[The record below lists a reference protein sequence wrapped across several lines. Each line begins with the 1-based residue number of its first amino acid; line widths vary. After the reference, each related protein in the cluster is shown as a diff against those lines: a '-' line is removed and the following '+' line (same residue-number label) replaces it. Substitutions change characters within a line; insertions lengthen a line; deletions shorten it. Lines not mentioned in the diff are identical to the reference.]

1 MDELANNPD
10 FEESYDH
17 SPKPKDRLKRGA
29 FLLPNLATSAG
40 LMLGF
45 LSICKTFDGEFVR
58 AAWLIVAAGVFDGL
72 DGKIARWTKTT
83 SEFGIQYD
91 SLADLVSFGVA
102 PGILIYNF
110 ALRHSYAPGLG
121 WAIALL
127 FTICGALR
135 LARFNVQTATIDGK
149 WFVGMPIPGGAG
161 ILTSTV
167 LFLNE
172 MGWVTQAGTASSPN
186 LVTILTL
193 ICAFMMVSTVP
204 YWAMKDVELMRKHA
218 FSTLFLAIICLA
230 ILIREPQRALFFIGQ
245 TYLIAGP
252 VIWFFQKRSSNRPA
266 VKEV

>member
-1 MDELANNPD
+1 MVDLENDQGN
-10 FEESYDH
+10 EESENN
-17 SPKPKDRLKRGA
+17 SPKPKDRLKKGA

-45 LSICKTFDGEFVR
+45 LSICKAFDGEFVR

-102 PGILIYNF
+102 PGVLIYNF
-110 ALRHSYAPGLG
+110 ALRHSFAPGLG

-149 WFVGMPIPGGAG
+149 WFIGMPIPAGAG

-167 LFLNE
+167 IFVNE
-172 MGWVTQAGTASSPN
+172 MGWVTPTGISSFPN
-186 LVTILTL
+186 LITLLTL
-193 ICAFMMVSTVP
+193 LCALMMVSTVP
-204 YWAMKDVELMRKHA
+204 YWAMKDVELLRKHT
-218 FSTLFLAIICLA
+218 FGTLFFAIIGLA

-245 TYLIAGP
+245 IYLLTGP
-252 VIWFFQKRSSNRPA
+252 VIWFLRKRSSRRHA
-266 VKEV
+266 AQDA